1 LREQEMMKNTRQEE
15 EKLWAQQ
22 QEYMRRQQILNDRAM
37 KRSHREVTV
46 GHRAAQEQQ
55 KLEHD

>member
-1 LREQEMMKNTRQEE
+1 MMKNTRQEE